1 MKEKVCF
8 KCNILKPLSDFYKHS
23 KMGDGHLNKC
33 KECTKKDVH
42 KHRED
47 NIDKVREYD
56 RNRPNKKLRSIRQS
70 IKNAFITEALPKYV
84 DSTTTYRERNPIRY
98 KAQSLVGSA
107 LKSGTLIKPT
117 RCVKCGSTG
126 KIEGHHNHY
135 EKPLD
140 VTCVV
145 LNATTIFITKCFNW
159 KKSITRKQE
168 KFYKT
173 TQNLYERLLNGFG
186 NNYHFNLM

>member
-56 RNRPNKKLRSIRQS
+56 RNRPNKKLRSIRQN
-70 IKNAFITEALPKYV
+70 IKNAFITATSKLGETVAKLNSFLELEEAVSK
-84 DSTTTYRERNPIRY
+84 
-98 KAQSLVGSA
+98 
-107 LKSGTLIKPT
+107 
-117 RCVKCGSTG
+117 
-126 KIEGHHNHY
+126 
-135 EKPLD
+135 
-140 VTCVV
+140 
-145 LNATTIFITKCFNW
+145 
-159 KKSITRKQE
+159 
-168 KFYKT
+168 
-173 TQNLYERLLNGFG
+173 
-186 NNYHFNLM
+186 